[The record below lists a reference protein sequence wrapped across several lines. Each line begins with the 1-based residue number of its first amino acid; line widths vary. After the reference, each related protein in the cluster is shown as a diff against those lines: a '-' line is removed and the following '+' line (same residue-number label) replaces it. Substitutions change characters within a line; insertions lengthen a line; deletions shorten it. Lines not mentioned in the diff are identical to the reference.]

1 VSRKKIASLT
11 ALDVEFGLII
21 FLGLMPFPNSDVALV
36 RFVIKIVKVFPVFAI
51 IVTGPVN
58 GLAIVLGEDSV
69 PNQGG
74 AIVDVDGKRGEVFLN
89 SIKVKTS
96 KNMSSDIFI
105 WVIIVS
111 FIILLNIVSNKSVGL
126 RDDLI
131 QRIVTPRP
139 VRMMDE

>member
-1 VSRKKIASLT
+1 MSRKKIASFT
-11 ALDVEFGLII
+11 ALDVEFGLVI
-21 FLGLMPFPNSDVALV
+21 FLGLMPFPNSDVTLV
-36 RFVIKIVKVFPVFAI
+36 RIVIKIVRVFPVFAI
-51 IVTGPVN
+51 IVAGPVN

-74 AIVDVDGKRGEVFLN
+74 AVVNVDGERGEVLLD

-96 KNMSSDIFI
+96 KHMSSDIFI

-111 FIILLNIVSNKSVGL
+111 SIMLLNIFSYESVGL
-126 RDDLI
+126 RDDLV
-131 QRIVTPRP
+131 QRIVTSRS